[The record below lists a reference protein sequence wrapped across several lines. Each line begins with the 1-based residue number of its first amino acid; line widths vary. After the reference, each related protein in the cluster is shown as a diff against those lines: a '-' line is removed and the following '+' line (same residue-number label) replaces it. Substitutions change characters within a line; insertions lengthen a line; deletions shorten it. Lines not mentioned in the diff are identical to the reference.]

1 MKPISTKVHGILDY
15 LSGALLIA
23 SPWLFDFADHE
34 TARWVA
40 IGVGIAVLGL
50 SIFTDYEA
58 GLVRK
63 IPMSVHLTMDLL
75 AGVLLAASPWLFGF
89 SDRVYL
95 PHLVLGIMEIG
106 ASLLTQRT
114 PDYQKSTPVNRPV

>member
-23 SPWLFDFADHE
+23 LPWLFDFADHD

-40 IGVGIAVLGL
+40 IGVGLAVLGL
-50 SIFTDYEA
+50 SLFTDYEA
-58 GLVRK
+58 GLVRQ
-63 IPMSVHLTMDLL
+63 IPMSVHLTTDLL

-89 SDRVYL
+89 ADRVYL
-95 PHLVLGIMEIG
+95 PHLILGLMEIG

-114 PDYQKSTPVNRPV
+114 PAYDRSTTVNR